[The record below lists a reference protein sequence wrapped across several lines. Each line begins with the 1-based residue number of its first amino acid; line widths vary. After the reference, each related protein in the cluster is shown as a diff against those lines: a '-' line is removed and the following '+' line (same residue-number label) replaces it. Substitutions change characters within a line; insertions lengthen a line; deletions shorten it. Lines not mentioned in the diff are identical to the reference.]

1 MGRGRYFLERLA
13 DEADLS
19 TELLPGQS
27 IVEIAGDH
35 RVLIEN
41 HFGVKAYSREKIA
54 VQVKFGFV
62 SICGCGLEILR
73 MTKDQLIIRGKIE
86 AVAFHRRG

>member
-13 DEADLS
+13 DEADIFS
-19 TELLPGQS
+19 EPLPGQS
-27 IVEIAGDH
+27 IVEIAGD
-35 RVLIEN
+35 RRLLIEN

-62 SICGCGLEILR
+62 SICGCDLEIMR
-73 MTKDQLIIRGKIE
+73 MTKDQLVIRGKID
-86 AVAFHRRG
+86 AVAFQRRG